1 MATMSIEAV
10 VFDLFGTLVPEF
22 DRDDFY
28 DAIDRMAETLGA
40 PRERFLEAWDATAIE
55 RQTGVFHDIEENV
68 RAICSTLGVPMEDEA
83 LTRAIAIRSSL
94 YDRWFFPRPGAV
106 STLRELRSRGYRLA
120 LMSMC
125 APDAPARWRACE
137 LARYVEAEVF
147 SSETG
152 LHKPDPAMYRA
163 ACGLLHVEP
172 STCFYIG
179 DGAYGEI
186 SGAAKFG
193 MHAYLIRDPNVDAA
207 HQLTPERDTAWTGAE
222 IADLRDLL
230 DLLPAAGPT
239 R

>member
-1 MATMSIEAV
+1 MSIEAV

-28 DAIDRMAETLGA
+28 DAIDGMANVLAA
-40 PRERFLEAWDATAIE
+40 PRDRFRDAWDKTALD
-55 RQTGVFHDIEENV
+55 RQTGVFHDIEENL
-68 RAICSTLGVPMEDEA
+68 REICSILGVPTDDKA
-83 LTRAIAIRSSL
+83 LTRATAIRSAL
-94 YDRWFFPRPGAV
+94 YDRWFSPRPGAV
-106 STLRELRSRGYRLA
+106 QTLRELRSRGYRLA

-125 APDAPARWRACE
+125 APDAPARWRACD
-137 LARYVEAEVF
+137 LARYVGVEVF

-152 LHKPDPAMYRA
+152 LRKPDPAIYGA

-186 SGAAKFG
+186 TGAARFG
-193 MHAYLIRDPNVDAA
+193 MHACLIRDPNTDPA
-207 HQLTPERDTAWTGAE
+207 HQLTPERDTSWTGAE

-230 DLLPAAGPT
+230 DLVPGAAI
-239 R
+239 

>member
-1 MATMSIEAV
+1 VASVSIEAV

-22 DRDDFY
+22 DRNDFY

-40 PRERFLEAWDATAIE
+40 PRERFRDAWDATAID
-55 RQTGVFHDIEENV
+55 RQTGVFHDVDENLK
-68 RAICSTLGVPMEDEA
+68 AICSTLDLTADDGA
-83 LTRAIAIRSSL
+83 LTNAIAIRSSL

-152 LHKPDPAMYRA
+152 LRKPDPAMYRA
-163 ACGLLHVEP
+163 ACSLLHVEP

-186 SGAAKFG
+186 TGAARFG
-193 MHAYLIRDPNVDAA
+193 MRACLIRDPNVDVAC
-207 HQLTPERDTAWTGAE
+207 QLTPERDTSWTGAE

-230 DLLPAAGPT
+230 DLLPAVPSV

>member
-1 MATMSIEAV
+1 MATVSIEAV

-28 DAIDRMAETLGA
+28 DAIDRMAETLVA
-40 PRERFLEAWDATAIE
+40 PRAPFREAWNATALD
-55 RQTGVFHDIEENV
+55 RQTGVFRDIDENL
-68 RAICSTLGVPMEDEA
+68 RAICSTLDVPADDDA
-83 LTRAIAIRSSL
+83 LTRAIAIRSAL

-106 STLRELRSRGYRLA
+106 HTLRELRSRGYRLA
-120 LMSMC
+120 LISMC

-137 LARYVEAEVF
+137 LARYVEVEVF

-152 LHKPDPAMYRA
+152 LRKPDPAIYGQ
-163 ACGLLHVEP
+163 ACDLLHVEP

-186 SGAAKFG
+186 SGAARFG
-193 MHAYLIRDPNVDAA
+193 MHACLIRDRHVVAA
-207 HQLTPERDTAWTGAE
+207 HQLIPERDASWTGAE

-230 DLLPAAGPT
+230 DLLPAAGPA